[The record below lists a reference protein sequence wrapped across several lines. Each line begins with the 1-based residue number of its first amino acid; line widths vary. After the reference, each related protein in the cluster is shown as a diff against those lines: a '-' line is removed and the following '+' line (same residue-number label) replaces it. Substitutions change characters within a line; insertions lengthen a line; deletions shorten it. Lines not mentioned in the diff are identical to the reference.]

1 MSSTNLAAA
10 PTVIPATDE
19 SKVAALLAI
28 TAEQIDAA
36 IAAAEKRAK
45 ARTCAGEGKAIV
57 ERLAQA
63 VEIARAAGLP
73 AHLVALRSDGGAVS
87 RNYNKGMGGDSTVVH
102 VSASGVNA
110 YRDRARTVA
119 HGDNGIRY
127 VYILHNGDT
136 CPIRAKAKEA
146 GLTLRTGKI
155 ILVEG

>member
-1 MSSTNLAAA
+1 MNAAA
-10 PTVIPATDE
+10 DTTPAALPATNE
-19 SKVAALLAI
+19 IKVAALLAI
-28 TAEQIDAA
+28 TAEQIDGACRD
-36 IAAAEKRAK
+36 AEKRART
-45 ARTCAGEGKAIV
+45 RTCAGEGAAIV
-57 ERLAQA
+57 ERLARA

-127 VYILHNGDT
+127 AYVLHNGDG

-146 GLTLRTGKI
+146 GLTLRAGKI
-155 ILVEG
+155 ILIEG